1 MSNENTA
8 AVQPKAK
15 VELDPRF
22 TAKLT
27 LTLLGICAVVALLL
41 GVVNSVTKPIIDE
54 IQAEKTAAAMS
65 QVLPAD
71 EYQKVETAYP
81 NVTALHKALSGGEQV
96 GYVVEVTA
104 SGFGGMLS
112 MVVGVDMDGAVT
124 GVSVT
129 DNSET
134 ANIGTKVV
142 NDQSVLDRFIGMS
155 HEGGEITVNSGSN
168 RFDGVSGATVS
179 SKGVT
184 AGVNTALAAVAEQE
198 GGEA

>member
-41 GVVNSVTKPIIDE
+41 GVVNSVTKPIIE
-54 IQAEKTAAAMS
+54 EFQAEKTAAAMG

-71 EYQKVETAYP
+71 EYQKMETAYP
-81 NVTALHKALSGGEQV
+81 NVTALHRALSGGEEI
-96 GYVVEVTA
+96 GYVVEVTS
-104 SGFGGMLS
+104 SGFGGTLS

-142 NDQSVLDRFIGMS
+142 NDQTVLDRFIGMS
-155 HEGGEITVNSGSN
+155 HADGEITVNSGSN

-184 AGVNTALAAVAEQE
+184 AGVNTALAAVAEQK

>member
-1 MSNENTA
+1 MSKENTA
-8 AVQPKAK
+8 AIQPKAK

-41 GVVNSVTKPIIDE
+41 GVVNSVTKPIIEE
-54 IQAEKTAAAMS
+54 IQAEKTAAAMG

-71 EYQKVETAYP
+71 DYQELETTHA
-81 NVTALHKALSGGEQV
+81 NVTALYQAISGGQQI
-96 GYVVEVTA
+96 GYVAEVTS
-104 SGFGGMLS
+104 SGFGGTLS
-112 MVVGVDMDGAVT
+112 IVVGVDMDGAVT

-142 NDQSVLDRFIGMS
+142 NDQSVLDRFIGKS
-155 HEGGEITVNSGSN
+155 HADGEITVNSGSN

-184 AGVNTALAAVAEQE
+184 AGVNTALSAVAEQE

>member
-1 MSNENTA
+1 MSHENTA

-15 VELDPRF
+15 MELDPRF

-41 GVVNSVTKPIIDE
+41 GIVNQVTAPIIAE

-65 QVLPAD
+65 QVLPAE
-71 EYQKVETAYP
+71 EYQPVETDYP
-81 NVTALHKALSGGEQV
+81 NVTAMNRALSGGETV

-104 SGFGGMLS
+104 SGFGGTMS
-112 MVVGVDMDGAVT
+112 MVVGVDADGAVT

-129 DNSET
+129 DHSET

-142 NDQSVLDRFIGMS
+142 DDQAVLDRFIGMS
-155 HEGGEITVNSGSN
+155 HADGEITVNSGSN

-184 AGVNTALAAVAEQE
+184 AGVNTALAAVAEQK

>member
-1 MSNENTA
+1 MSKEKTA

-41 GVVNSVTKPIIDE
+41 GVVNSVTEPIIEE

-65 QVLPAD
+65 LVLPAD
-71 EYQKVETAYP
+71 EYQKVKTTYP
-81 NVTALHKALSGGEQV
+81 NVTAMNKAVSGGEQI
-96 GYVVEVTA
+96 GYVVEVATN
-104 SGFGGMLS
+104 GFGGAMS
-112 MVVGVDMDGAVT
+112 MVVGVDMNGAVT

-142 NDQSVLDRFIGMS
+142 NDQTVLDRFIGMS
-155 HEGGEITVNSGSN
+155 HADGEITVNSGTN

-184 AGVNTALAAVAEQE
+184 AGVNTALAAVAEQK

>member
-1 MSNENTA
+1 MSKEKTA
-8 AVQPKAK
+8 AVQPKTK

-41 GVVNSVTKPIIDE
+41 GVVNSVTEPIIEE

-71 EYQKVETAYP
+71 EYQKVETTYP
-81 NVTALHKALSGGEQV
+81 NVTAMNKALSGGEQI
-96 GYVVEVTA
+96 GYVVEVATN
-104 SGFGGMLS
+104 GFGGAMS
-112 MVVGVDMDGAVT
+112 MVVGVDMNGAVT

-142 NDQSVLDRFIGMS
+142 NDQTVLDRFIGMS
-155 HEGGEITVNSGSN
+155 HADGEITVNSGTN

-184 AGVNTALAAVAEQE
+184 AGVNTALAAVAEQK

>member
-1 MSNENTA
+1 MSKEKTA

-41 GVVNSVTKPIIDE
+41 GVVNSVTEPIIEE

-71 EYQKVETAYP
+71 EYQKVETTYP
-81 NVTALHKALSGGEQV
+81 NVTAMNKAVSGGEQI
-96 GYVVEVTA
+96 GYVVEVATN
-104 SGFGGMLS
+104 GFGGAMS

-142 NDQSVLDRFIGMS
+142 NDQTVLDRFIGMS
-155 HEGGEITVNSGSN
+155 HADGKITVNSGTN

-184 AGVNTALAAVAEQE
+184 AGVNTALAAVAEQK